1 MKYINTATIAGALA
15 FCGTLA
21 TAFGQPALS
30 EVFTNPQFV
39 QSVIGMV
46 SALSAI
52 VAALSAPPR
61 AK

>member
-1 MKYINTATIAGALA
+1 MKYINTATISGALA

-21 TAFGQPALS
+21 TAFGHQALS
-30 EVFTNPQFV
+30 EVFTNPNFV

-46 SALSAI
+46 SAISAL
-52 VAALSAPPR
+52 VAAFSVPPQ